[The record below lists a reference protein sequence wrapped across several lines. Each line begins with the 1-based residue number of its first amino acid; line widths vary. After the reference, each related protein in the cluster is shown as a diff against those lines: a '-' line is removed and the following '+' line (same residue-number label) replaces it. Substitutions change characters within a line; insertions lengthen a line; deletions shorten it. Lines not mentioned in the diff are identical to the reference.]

1 MNLLTINQSFDI
13 SEHKIKRLY
22 QQEIFRHN
30 HQDQFNRLTNREK
43 QIIYLLAS
51 GLSAKHIANKL
62 FISIH
67 TVLQHKKNI
76 KRKLEV
82 DSLPKLTQYALAFD
96 LI

>member
-1 MNLLTINQSFDI
+1 MDLLTINQSFDI

-30 HQDQFNRLTNREK
+30 HQDQFDKLTKREK
-43 QIIYLLAS
+43 QIIYLLVS
-51 GLSAKHIANKL
+51 GSSAKYIAKQL

-76 KRKLEV
+76 KRKLEI
-82 DSLPKLTQYALAFD
+82 DSLPKLTEYALAFD